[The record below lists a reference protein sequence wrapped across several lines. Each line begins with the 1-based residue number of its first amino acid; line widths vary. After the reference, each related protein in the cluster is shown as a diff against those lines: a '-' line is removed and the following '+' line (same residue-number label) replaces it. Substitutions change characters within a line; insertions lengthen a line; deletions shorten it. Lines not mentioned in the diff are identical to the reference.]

1 MAEAPSIPSSS
12 SSIRPSRIKITTAGL
27 PSKSSTN
34 GWKGRGPSPNNR
46 QQQRLKS
53 QETIM
58 ASTDHLTD
66 EEFVTILKAETQAHY
81 WRLFNLGVGGRFHA
95 FLEWR
100 SEEHT
105 SELQS
110 LMRNSYAVFCWNKK

>member
-66 EEFVTILKAETQAHY
+66 EEFVT
-81 WRLFNLGVGGRFHA
+81 
-95 FLEWR
+95 R

-110 LMRNSYAVFCWNKK
+110 LMRISYAVFSLKKNQHISTTRETKYKTATHNSTMMLPT

>member
-34 GWKGRGPSPNNR
+34 GWTGRGPSPNNR

-66 EEFVTILKAETQAHY
+66 DDFVTILKAENQAHY
-81 WRLFNLGVGGRFHA
+81 CRLFNLGVRGAPKDGVQGK
-95 FLEWR
+95 
-100 SEEHT
+100 SV
-105 SELQS
+105 S
-110 LMRNSYAVFCWNKK
+110 

>member
-34 GWKGRGPSPNNR
+34 GWKGRGQSPNNR
-46 QQQRLKS
+46 QQQRLKR

-66 EEFVTILKAETQAHY
+66 EEFVTILQAETQAHY
-81 WRLFNLGVGGRFHA
+81 WRIFNLGVGGRFPP
-95 FLEWR
+95 FLDR
-100 SEEHT
+100 KT
-105 SELQS
+105 
-110 LMRNSYAVFCWNKK
+110 AG